1 MVTIK
6 DGCGCDPCGCDW
18 KQKLK
23 EAYSRA
29 IQSVNKIGDE
39 TGRVYFPD
47 GTGFVK
53 MPIPTKEQ
61 IDSIAEIDGIKASVD
76 ELNKAVPALETQ
88 VTGVTESLVSGVE
101 VLNGTTAGKFKV
113 RIKREKASLIDSND
127 YDLSKV
133 NSIELIQGS
142 GPAMVKAQLTLS
154 NGTVL
159 RSDDFL
165 FTTESIGTDVYIS
178 SFTFKAGN
186 VDGTISADIGLNNG
200 VTIEANNFLVPTDP
214 NIISEINDLNTRVSA
229 IEGGSELNELK
240 AAVANLQ
247 TNKADVDN
255 GNQDIT
261 VNSIIGKSLYAK
273 TDDTSGYAVIVNNV
287 PNDENTPIRIISQID
302 TNGSPIGLTTGYVAM
317 LDSTGKPKNFASGGE
332 VWEELDLNNMPTD
345 WVETDRVKVEFA
357 CGVES
362 TELPNS
368 WSSAPINT
376 TVGTGYASSIKEFE
390 LKSVSKDSNTILH
403 FDLSSKCVRI
413 LYVECR
419 AYNYWNSHNYFNLC
433 PYMFNGN
440 GCLRGTNAA
449 INSATLKSYIN
460 KIWRL
465 KK

>member
-53 MPIPTKEQ
+53 VPLPTKEQ
-61 IDSIAEIDGIKASVD
+61 FDSIAEIDGIKASVD
-76 ELNKAVPALETQ
+76 NLNETVPALETQ
-88 VTGVTESLVSGVE
+88 VTGVTGSLVSNVK

-113 RIKREKASLIDSND
+113 RIEREKAALIDSND

-154 NGTVL
+154 DGTVL

-186 VDGTISADIGLNNG
+186 VNGTISADIGLNNG
-200 VTIEANNFLVPTDP
+200 TTLEANNFVVPTDP
-214 NIISEINDLNTRVSA
+214 SVISTITD
-229 IEGGSELNELK
+229 
-240 AAVANLQ
+240 LQ
-247 TNKADVDN
+247 TRTEALEQNVTDINNKAD
-255 GNQDIT
+255 
-261 VNSIIGKSLYAK
+261 L
-273 TDDTSGYAVIVNNV
+273 NNV
-287 PNDENTPIRIISQID
+287 NQVIIAKQIEVNDKVRFKTTAGEGNTFSLVG
-302 TNGSPIGLTTGYVAM
+302 GSPTSPFSVLQEKEVLGVMGDYPIGSVAM
-317 LDSTGKPKNFASGGE
+317 LGTDGKPMNFTTGGE
-332 VWEELDLNNMPTD
+332 VWEEVDLSNWPTD
-345 WVETDRVKVEFA
+345 WVEGDKVKITTKIRCSSDGTLLLA
-357 CGVES
+357 
-362 TELPNS
+362 L
-368 WSSAPINT
+368 WSSIIEFILTDNMSASALLNVSYDGFYTMTIYSPSSLNT
-376 TVGTGYASSIKEFE
+376 PSDTALVFLRRPQG
-390 LKSVSKDSNTILH
+390 
-403 FDLSSKCVRI
+403 DLS
-413 LYVECR
+413 
-419 AYNYWNSHNYFNLC
+419 NSQSFAIKVNEISTYAENL
-433 PYMFNGN
+433 
-440 GCLRGTNAA
+440 
-449 INSATLKSYIN
+449 

>member
-6 DGCGCDPCGCDW
+6 DGCGCDPCDCDW

-47 GTGFVK
+47 GTGFIKV
-53 MPIPTKEQ
+53 PLPTKKQ

-76 ELNKAVPALETQ
+76 NLNETVPALETQ
-88 VTGVTESLVSGVE
+88 VTGVTGSLVSNVK

-113 RIKREKASLIDSND
+113 RIEREKAALIDSND

-154 NGTVL
+154 DGTVL

-229 IEGGSELNELK
+229 IEGDSELNELK

-247 TNKADVDN
+247 TDKADVN
-255 GNQDIT
+255 NVNQSIKTGVINVYSLNLPTGTPST
-261 VNSIIGKSLYAK
+261 VNPDSCAIGIKESE
-273 TDDTSGYAVIVNNV
+273 SGKL
-287 PNDENTPIRIISQID
+287 D
-302 TNGSPIGLTTGYVAM
+302 TNKPLKITRSYYDDFTSDYVTEGLGNVAL
-317 LDSTGKPKNFASGGE
+317 LDDSGKPKNFTSGGE
-332 VWEELDLNNMPTD
+332 VWEEVDLSNWPTD
-345 WVETDRVKVEFA
+345 WVDGDRIK
-357 CGVES
+357 
-362 TELPNS
+362 L
-368 WSSAPINT
+368 T
-376 TVGTGYASSIKEFE
+376 TNLVCTP
-390 LKSVSKDSNTILH
+390 SNTIKSTSGWIDIVEYIVGNNGSH
-403 FDLSSKCVRI
+403 EKICSISHTSSKDI
-413 LYVECR
+413 FYGLYISS
-419 AYNYWNSHNYFNLC
+419 YTNFNTSII
-433 PYMFNGN
+433 FT
-440 GCLRGTNAA
+440 LRY
-449 INSATLKSYIN
+449 SATGEASKSVNVTVNSVSTYASDI